1 MSENIFGIL
10 INNKYYYNAVCSRIY
25 LEYLLT
31 TSITIM
37 QYEREYIWN
46 TY

>member
-10 INNKYYYNAVCSRIY
+10 II
-25 LEYLLT
+25 LLT
-31 TSITIM
+31 TSIIIM